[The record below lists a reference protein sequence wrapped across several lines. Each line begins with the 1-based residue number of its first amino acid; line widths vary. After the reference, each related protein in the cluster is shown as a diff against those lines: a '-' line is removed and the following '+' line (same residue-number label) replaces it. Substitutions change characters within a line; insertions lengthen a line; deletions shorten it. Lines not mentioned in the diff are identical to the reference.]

1 MKITDLEV
9 ILLRVPAPDVA
20 FDGSYIGC
28 VLKLHTDAG
37 LVGIAETDGMPPVVR
52 AVIDAPRIHSA
63 ATGLKTLLVDRDPSD
78 IESLWNLAY
87 ERTFYYGRR
96 GAVIHAISLVDIAL
110 WDLKGKAEGK
120 SVADLL
126 GPRVRDKVK
135 AYGTIYP
142 TGATPDEVRRNID
155 RGLAKGLKAIK
166 VCGDP
171 AWREDPHLATLVLR
185 TARAHVGEGFD
196 LMLDAATAWTTV
208 DQVLPVM
215 PVLAECRYGWLEGPL
230 PPDDLAGHAR
240 LHGMGVPIADG
251 EALTT
256 RFELA
261 AMIERTRLDI
271 AQPDVTLVGGLT
283 ELMRLRP
290 IAKANGCRMVLHGYK
305 SNLLIAANL
314 AFYASHDTGGPLEY
328 SMSESPLRWGL
339 VKEPFPIDGDGMV
352 AIPHDRPGLGVTLDD
367 EVIARYRVD

>member
-9 ILLRVPAPDVA
+9 IELRVPAPDVE

-28 VLKLHTDAG
+28 VLRLHTDAG

-52 AVIDAPRIHSA
+52 AVIEAPRIHSA
-63 ATGLKTLLVDRDPSD
+63 ATGLRTLLVGRDPAD
-78 IESLWNLAY
+78 IEALWNLAY

-96 GAVIHAISLVDIAL
+96 GAVIHALSLVDIAL
-110 WDLKGKAEGK
+110 WDLKGKAESR

-126 GPRVRDKVK
+126 GPRKRDRVK

-155 RGLAKGLKAIK
+155 RGLARGLRAIK

-171 AWREDPHLATLVLR
+171 AWRDDPDLAALVLR
-185 TARAHVGEGFD
+185 TARAHVGDGID
-196 LMLDAATAWTTV
+196 LMLDAATAWATV
-208 DQVLPVM
+208 EQVLPVM

-230 PPDDLAGHAR
+230 PPDELAGHAR

-261 AMIERTRLDI
+261 HMIEQARLDVV
-271 AQPDVTLVGGLT
+271 QPDASLVGGLT
-283 ELMRLRP
+283 ELVRLRP
-290 IAKANGCRMVLHGYK
+290 IAARHGCRMVLHGYK
-305 SNLLIAANL
+305 SNLLLATNL
-314 AFYASHDTGGPLEY
+314 AFYASDETGGPLEY

-352 AIPHDRPGLGVTLDD
+352 AIPIDRPGLGVTLDD
-367 EVIARYRVD
+367 DVIARYRVT